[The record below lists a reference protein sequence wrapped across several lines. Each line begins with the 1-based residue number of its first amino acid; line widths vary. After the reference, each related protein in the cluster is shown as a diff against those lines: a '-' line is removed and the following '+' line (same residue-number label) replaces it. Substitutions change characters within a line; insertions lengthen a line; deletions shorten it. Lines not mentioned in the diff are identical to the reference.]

1 MKTIA
6 VLAACFALGGPTL
19 ALAQSG
25 AGAIYTSKC
34 QVCHGADGRGN
45 TPAGQ
50 KLSTPDFHSPQVAKM
65 SDAELF
71 EIIKKGKGKMPA
83 YDIKLTD
90 GQIKEQIVYMRLLK

>member
-1 MKTIA
+1 MKKIA
-6 VLAACFALGGPTL
+6 VLAACFALSCSTL
-19 ALAQSG
+19 ALAQSDPV
-25 AGAIYTSKC
+25 ALYKSKC
-34 QVCHGADGRGN
+34 QVCHGADGRGI

-50 KLSTPDFHSPQVAKM
+50 KLGVLDIHSPQVAKM